1 MLCFLQMSGPK
12 LTNTLYMTVLPMI
25 QVDGQS
31 VGLTSQVLTLT
42 PDLNFA
48 TRFFPDE
55 IENYILFFQNRIRYL
70 IGGHVT
76 DYTLTKQRQSD
87 GRIIVRVDQH
97 VE

>member
-1 MLCFLQMSGPK
+1 
-12 LTNTLYMTVLPMI
+12 MTVLPMI

-31 VGLTSQVLTLT
+31 IGLTSQVLTLT

-48 TRFFPDE
+48 TRFFSDE
-55 IENYILFFQNRIRYL
+55 VENYILMFEHRIRYL
-70 IGGHVT
+70 TGGHVK
-76 DYTLTKQRQSD
+76 DFTLTKQRQSD